1 MITSLSQSVAH
12 QPHVCRF
19 VLEMWVLAGSRED
32 LVLRHRLLASYCVL
46 CLTDRQS
53 SLGVSSEGTDLVLK
67 GFPLITKSPPLL
79 ISLC

>member
-19 VLEMWVLAGSRED
+19 VLEMWVLAASRED
-32 LVLRHRLLASYCVL
+32 PVLRHRLLASYCVL

-53 SLGVSSEGTDLVLK
+53 SLGVCSEGIDLVLK
-67 GFPLITKSPPLL
+67 GFPLLPSHLPY
-79 ISLC
+79 